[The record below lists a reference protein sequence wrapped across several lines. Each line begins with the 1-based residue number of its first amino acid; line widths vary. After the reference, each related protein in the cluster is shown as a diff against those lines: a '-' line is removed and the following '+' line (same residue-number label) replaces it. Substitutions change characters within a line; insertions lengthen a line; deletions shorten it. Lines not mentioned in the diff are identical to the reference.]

1 MSLSVDRKNI
11 MTGRCPHCNAYAVP
25 LPNPLWKVAH
35 AAAWGYAATSVLGAS
50 LIGPM
55 IIGIVPVLLFGG
67 VCAISETHRRAHAVP
82 ECEACGRY
90 ASAAVPEPQPHF
102 ASAPRHA

>member
-1 MSLSVDRKNI
+1 

-25 LPNPLWKVAH
+25 LPSPMWRMAH
-35 AAAWGYAATSVLGAS
+35 AAAWGYASLSVLGAS

-55 IIGIVPVLLFGG
+55 IIGIVPVLLYGG
-67 VCAISETHRRAHAVP
+67 VCAISETHRRAYATP

-90 ASAAVPEPQPHF
+90 ATTAVAEPRGRFAALP
-102 ASAPRHA
+102 SHA